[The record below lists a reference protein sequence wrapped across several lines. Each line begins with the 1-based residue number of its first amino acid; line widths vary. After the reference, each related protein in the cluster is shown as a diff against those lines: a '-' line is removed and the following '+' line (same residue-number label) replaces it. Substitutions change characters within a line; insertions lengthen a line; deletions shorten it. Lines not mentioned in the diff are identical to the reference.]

1 MEFAVPPPPTG
12 ANFSIPPTGMP
23 RSFQGGFQGG
33 MMGGGAGRPG
43 MPYFRSMSGF
53 PRGPGGMPM
62 SQDDFDGKRLRKSVM
77 RKTVDYNASIIRS
90 LENRIWQRD
99 SRDRRAL
106 QPESIYTPELLP
118 PPSYMDNPSNSVTT
132 KFVKTATNKMK
143 CPIFTLAWTPEGRR
157 LVTGAS
163 SGEFTLW
170 NGLTFNFETILQA
183 HDAPVR
189 TMVWS
194 HNDNWMVTGDHGG
207 YVKYWQ
213 SNMNNVKM
221 YQAHK
226 EPIRGISFSP
236 SDNKFATCSDDG
248 TLRVFDF
255 YRCVE
260 ERVLRGHGAD
270 VKCVH
275 WHPQKALIV
284 SGSKDNQQP
293 IKLWDPKSGQALAT
307 LHAHKSTVMD
317 LKWNDN
323 GNWLVTASRDH
334 LLKLFDLRN
343 LSEEVQ
349 IFRGHKKEASA
360 VSWHPIHEGLFSS
373 GGSDGSVL
381 FWNVGTD
388 KEVGAIDTAHDSIV
402 WTLAWHPL
410 GHILCSGS
418 NDHTI
423 KFWTRNRPGDQMHDH
438 VVIPGMGLED
448 KSDFTESL
456 TAERDYIPGL
466 DIEPEHDRHR
476 DKKPYNKPIP
486 RKFQAQWNDSGKM
499 EEETTSQEIKEV
511 ITQIVEN
518 APATRGTP
526 SAIVVQGKVIQVIA
540 GSLLEA
546 AIIEGPAALSQFISS
561 GGIEELKDVLPEEKT
576 EKTDE
581 AEEEGDEPA
590 PKRTLIDHNVQYIYD
605 KPSGPSI
612 PSLMDLKLD
621 TVNKALIVSGSKD
634 NQQPIKLWDPK
645 SGQALAT
652 LHAHKSTVMDLKWN
666 DNGNWLVTAS
676 RDHLLKLFD
685 LRNLSEEV
693 QIFRGHKKEASA
705 VSWHPIHEGLFSSGG
720 SDGSVLFWNVGT
732 DKEVGAI
739 DTAHDSIVWTLAWHP
754 LGHILCSGSNDHTI
768 KFWTRNR
775 PDDHVV
781 IPGMGLEDKS
791 DFTESLTAER
801 DYIPGLDIEPE
812 HDRHRDK
819 KPYNKPI
826 PRKFQAQWNDSGKME
841 EETTS
846 QEIKEVITQ
855 IVENAPATRGTPSAI
870 VVQGKVIQVI
880 AGSLLEAAI
889 IEGPAALSQF
899 ISSGGIEELKDVLPE
914 EKTEKTDE
922 AEEEGDEPAPKR
934 TLIDHNVQYIYD
946 KPSGPSIP
954 SLMDLK
960 LDTVN
965 VNLPPSTVPPKYDR
979 DRLRNGTGE
988 PVAAL
993 TSPWQSTTGQPAAV
1007 TPSPWAFGQAP
1018 QSLNEVTQN
1027 FRSNLN
1033 AVAFGPSVGS
1043 GTSSNGNGN
1052 AARKVEPFRDGRNR
1066 NVDGGTDRSRRAGS
1080 GERSRRSG
1088 NRWGRR

>member
-1 MEFAVPPPPTG
+1 MEFAPPPQHNMGAPPPPSG
-12 ANFSIPPTGMP
+12 MNYSMPPPGVP
-23 RSFQGGFQGG
+23 RSFQGG
-33 MMGGGAGRPG
+33 MMGGAGRPG
-43 MPYFRSMSGF
+43 QPYFRGMSGF

-90 LENRIWQRD
+90 IENRIWQRD
-99 SRDRRAL
+99 NRDRRAL

-388 KEVGAIDTAHDSIV
+388 KEVGAIDAAHDSIV

-423 KFWTRNRPGDQMHDH
+423 KFWTRNRPGDQMRDRYNLNTLPASLQGYDDCEIDDH

-448 KSDFTESL
+448 KVEFTESL

-466 DIEPEHDRHR
+466 DLEPDYDRHR
-476 DKKPYNKPIP
+476 EKRPYSKPIP
-486 RKFQAQWNDSGKM
+486 RKFQAQWNDTGKM
-499 EEETTSQEIKEV
+499 DEEAASQEIKEV

-518 APATRGTP
+518 TPVALAQQKGPPTAMLVYGKIIQIKPGTP
-526 SAIVVQGKVIQVIA
+526 
-540 GSLLEA
+540 LEA
-546 AIIEGPAALSQFISS
+546 AVLEGSAAINNFISS
-561 GGIEELKDVLPEEKT
+561 GEIEELKEVMPDMDEIEKKT
-576 EKTDE
+576 EESEDKD
-581 AEEEGDEPA
+581 ADEPPA
-590 PKRTLIDHNVQYIYD
+590 KRPMIDHNVQLIYE
-605 KPSGPSI
+605 KVNPSI

-621 TVNKALIVSGSKD
+621 TV
-634 NQQPIKLWDPK
+634 
-645 SGQALAT
+645 
-652 LHAHKSTVMDLKWN
+652 
-666 DNGNWLVTAS
+666 
-676 RDHLLKLFD
+676 
-685 LRNLSEEV
+685 
-693 QIFRGHKKEASA
+693 
-705 VSWHPIHEGLFSSGG
+705 
-720 SDGSVLFWNVGT
+720 
-732 DKEVGAI
+732 
-739 DTAHDSIVWTLAWHP
+739 
-754 LGHILCSGSNDHTI
+754 
-768 KFWTRNR
+768 
-775 PDDHVV
+775 
-781 IPGMGLEDKS
+781 
-791 DFTESLTAER
+791 
-801 DYIPGLDIEPE
+801 
-812 HDRHRDK
+812 
-819 KPYNKPI
+819 PI
-826 PRKFQAQWNDSGKME
+826 P
-841 EETTS
+841 
-846 QEIKEVITQ
+846 
-855 IVENAPATRGTPSAI
+855 APT
-870 VVQGKVIQVI
+870 
-880 AGSLLEAAI
+880 
-889 IEGPAALSQF
+889 
-899 ISSGGIEELKDVLPE
+899 
-914 EKTEKTDE
+914 
-922 AEEEGDEPAPKR
+922 
-934 TLIDHNVQYIYD
+934 
-946 KPSGPSIP
+946 
-954 SLMDLK
+954 
-960 LDTVN
+960 
-965 VNLPPSTVPPKYDR
+965 TVPPTYDR
-979 DRLRNGTGE
+979 ERLRNGTGE

-993 TSPWQSTTGQPAAV
+993 TSPWQQASAAQPPAA
-1007 TPSPWAFGQAP
+1007 TSSPWAFGQAP
-1018 QSLNEVTQN
+1018 QSLNEVTMN

-1033 AVAFGPSVGS
+1033 AAAFGAAATGATTDWTNGS
-1043 GTSSNGNGN
+1043 TASRNGREG
-1052 AARKVEPFRDGRNR
+1052 RGRNGSSSASASSSSA
-1066 NVDGGTDRSRRAGS
+1066 NSRRAGS
-1080 GERSRRSG
+1080 PPRGDRTRRSG
-1088 NRWGRR
+1088 GRWGRR